1 MLNASNQEEMDLTG
15 KLLIAMPGMGDPR
28 FERAVIYVCA
38 YSDEAAMGL
47 IVNRTTDDL
56 TFSELLKQLDIAS
69 DIELPPSRAETPIYV
84 GGPVEHGRGF
94 VLHST
99 DYRSEGATL
108 EVSPSFGMTA
118 TVDILEDMARGKG
131 PENAILALG
140 YSGWGPGQ
148 LEGEIT
154 RNGWLTCD
162 ATPEIVFGTG
172 DADKWTE
179 ALNSLGVD
187 PRLLSGDAGRA

>member
-1 MLNASNQEEMDLTG
+1 MPNTQSQNMDLTG

-28 FERAVIYVCA
+28 FERAVIYICA

-47 IVNRTTDDL
+47 IVNRTADDL
-56 TFSELLKQLDIAS
+56 TFSDLLKQLDIAS
-69 DIELPPSRAETPIYV
+69 GITLPPARARTPIHV
-84 GGPVEHGRGF
+84 GGPVEHSRGF

-108 EVSPSFGMTA
+108 EVSPSFGMTS
-118 TVDILEDMARGKG
+118 TVDILEDMARGTG
-131 PENAILALG
+131 PRHAILALG

-172 DADKWTE
+172 DGDKWTK
-179 ALNSLGVD
+179 ALRSLGVD
-187 PRLLSGDAGRA
+187 PRLLSGDAGHA